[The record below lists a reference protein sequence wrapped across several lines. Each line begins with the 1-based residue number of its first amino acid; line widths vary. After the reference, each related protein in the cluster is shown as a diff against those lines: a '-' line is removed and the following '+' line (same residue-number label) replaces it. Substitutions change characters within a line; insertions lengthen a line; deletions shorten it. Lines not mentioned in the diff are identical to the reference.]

1 MMVEDHVWQSGGRDL
16 QENYPTNNNQ
26 CKKVRRLKLF
36 IDPLRRLARKL
47 FSVGAVG
54 KFLPWHSSRDK
65 VRELK
70 PFSEPVRRMDRSLF
84 SVKAVEIFFSLER
97 YEDVE
102 VRDENCTRFSVKS
115 KKW

>member
-1 MMVEDHVWQSGGRDL
+1 MMVEDHVWQSDGRDL

-54 KFLPWHSSRDK
+54 KFLPWHYPSDK

-70 PFSEPVRRMDRSLF
+70 PFSEPVRRMDRNLF
-84 SVKAVEIFFSLER
+84 SVRAVELFFPGMI
-97 YEDVE
+97 
-102 VRDENCTRFSVKS
+102 
-115 KKW
+115 